1 MRIRL
6 IVPLA
11 AALMV
16 AQMAALA
23 ARAGECDAPPVA
35 TLAVRDTAG
44 VLTVAARLGGRDVAM
59 VLDTGSEGGLVTPE
73 AARLLPVDAGT
84 AAPPTA
90 LQMYGANG
98 GRRLARMVAVP
109 DLGLGPLHVALAA
122 VAVSRLPFQ
131 PMLHP
136 PIAGLIGADLLS
148 HFDLDLDVAGG
159 TALLYAPGCAEPAQR
174 PGWHAAHAVRLLR
187 VGDRLVG
194 PAMLD
199 GHSVSAL
206 VDTGARGRVV
216 GLATALAL
224 GIDEAELGADSGGTA
239 SGFGAQPGFYR
250 WHRFRSFTF
259 AGRTERAVTL
269 TVSRLDDVADML
281 LGADWF
287 AAHRVWISWSQATM
301 WVR

>member
-1 MRIRL
+1 MWFRL
-6 IVPLA
+6 VLTLLGTWLGHA
-11 AALMV
+11 AAQAQGCAV
-16 AQMAALA
+16 A
-23 ARAGECDAPPVA
+23 PVA
-35 TLAVRDTAG
+35 VLAVRDTAG

-73 AARLLPVDAGT
+73 AAHTLPVDAAT
-84 AAPPTA
+84 AAPPVA

-98 GRRLARMVAVP
+98 GQRIARMVSVP
-109 DLGLGPLHVALAA
+109 DLQLGGLHVALAA

-131 PMLHP
+131 PMLRP

-148 HFDLDLDVAGG
+148 HFDLELDVAGG
-159 TALLYAPGCAEPAQR
+159 TARLYAPGCADPPRQ
-174 PGWHAAHAVRLLR
+174 PGWHGARAVGLLR

-194 PAMLD
+194 QAVLD
-199 GHSVSAL
+199 GHAVSAL

-239 SGFGAQPGFYR
+239 SGLGAQPGFYR
-250 WHRFRSFTF
+250 WHRFRSFSF
-259 AGRTERAVTL
+259 AGHGERDVTL

-287 AAHRVWISWSQATM
+287 AAHTVWISWARATM